1 MNVNQADSY
10 LDNPQ
15 FRQAMESMQ
24 KGEWES
30 GLSQIETLMQAYPLE
45 SDLRSLRQEMILR
58 AKVDTD
64 EKVAKS
70 YARRRRSRDLIVR
83 AAIVSVLVIIAI
95 FVATSYA
102 SWFQDQAALAKQAVD
117 SQVVLVELQVNMR
130 DAQSYLGAGMTDS
143 ALDLLEKIEVI
154 KPDFP
159 ELAQTIEQ
167 ARRQKAFDEQYAE
180 AMILIEQDQLDAA
193 LIVLQEIESQEPYY
207 RDVKSQIKQIQDET
221 VLGEQLLEAD
231 AYFENESW
239 EEAATAYYNLYA
251 LNPDFETAHVEDR
264 LFTSYVNSAEEKLN
278 NSDSLESIQ
287 SVEEYFRRA
296 LALRPQDLDVKDK
309 QSQVRS
315 MIEEKLFWSFVQAA
329 QTAIAEEPNS
339 LEALKVANRYFS
351 EALALRPNDPE
362 ITLQRE
368 LAHQFLGGMDD
379 FVSSS
384 NSSAIEKLEFV
395 YSQDPG
401 YINGTAR
408 QTLYEAYVARGD
420 NAMAI
425 GDFDSALEDFQRAA
439 VIANEDPTS
448 RARLYEIQLKIA
460 EAQGLMGDFE
470 SAVRLYAAAILI
482 GDLQARAATYSSAMA
497 AALANASQF
506 EGQGNFREAFR
517 SYREAIT
524 WATQVFDVVVHV
536 VESDDYLSQLALDY
550 NSTVSLIAAANNL
563 ANPNI
568 IIPGQELLIP
578 ILP

>member
-193 LIVLQEIESQEPYY
+193 LIILQEIESQEPYY

-239 EEAATAYYNLYA
+239 EEAANAYYNLYA

>member
-1 MNVNQADSY
+1 
-10 LDNPQ
+10 
-15 FRQAMESMQ
+15 
-24 KGEWES
+24 
-30 GLSQIETLMQAYPLE
+30 
-45 SDLRSLRQEMILR
+45 MILR
-58 AKVDTD
+58 AKVDAD

-83 AAIVSVLVIIAI
+83 AAVVSVLVIIAI

-143 ALDLLEKIEVI
+143 ALELLEKIEVV

-159 ELAQTIEQ
+159 ELAQTIEE

-180 AMILIEQDQLDAA
+180 AMILIEQDDLDAA
-193 LIVLQEIESQEPYY
+193 LILLQEIDSQEPYY

-231 AYFENESW
+231 VYFENESW

-251 LNPDFETAHVEDR
+251 LNPDFQTAHVEDR

-296 LALRPQDLDVKDK
+296 LALRPQDLDVKGK

-351 EALALRPNDPE
+351 EALSLRPNDPE

>member
-1 MNVNQADSY
+1 MTANQADSY

-83 AAIVSVLVIIAI
+83 AAVVSVLVIIAI

-193 LIVLQEIESQEPYY
+193 LIILQEIESQEPYY

>member
-1 MNVNQADSY
+1 MTANQAESY

-239 EEAATAYYNLYA
+239 EEAANAYYNLYA

-497 AALANASQF
+497 AALTNASQF

>member
-1 MNVNQADSY
+1 MTANQAESY

-193 LIVLQEIESQEPYY
+193 LIILQEIESQEPYY

-239 EEAATAYYNLYA
+239 EEAANAYYNLYA

-497 AALANASQF
+497 AALTNASQF

>member
-1 MNVNQADSY
+1 MTANQAESY

-117 SQVVLVELQVNMR
+117 SQGVLGELQVNMR

-193 LIVLQEIESQEPYY
+193 LIILQEIESQEPYY
-207 RDVKSQIKQIQDET
+207 RDVKSQIKQIQDDT

>member
-83 AAIVSVLVIIAI
+83 AAVVSVLVIIAI

-239 EEAATAYYNLYA
+239 EEAANAYYNLYA

>member
-1 MNVNQADSY
+1 MTANQAESY

-83 AAIVSVLVIIAI
+83 AAVVSVLVIIAI

-143 ALDLLEKIEVI
+143 ALELLEKIEVI

-193 LIVLQEIESQEPYY
+193 LIILQEIESQEPYY

-239 EEAATAYYNLYA
+239 EEAANAYYNLYA

-497 AALANASQF
+497 AALTNASQF

>member
-1 MNVNQADSY
+1 MTANQAESY

-58 AKVDTD
+58 AKVDAD

-83 AAIVSVLVIIAI
+83 AAVVSVLVIIAI

-102 SWFQDQAALAKQAVD
+102 SWFQDQAALAKQAID

-143 ALDLLEKIEVI
+143 ALELLEKIEVV

-159 ELAQTIEQ
+159 ELAQTIEE

-180 AMILIEQDQLDAA
+180 AMILIEQDDLDAA
-193 LIVLQEIESQEPYY
+193 LILLQEIDSQEPYY

-231 AYFENESW
+231 VYFENESW

-251 LNPDFETAHVEDR
+251 LNPDFQTAHVEDR

-296 LALRPQDLDVKDK
+296 LALRPQDLDVKGK

-351 EALALRPNDPE
+351 EALSLRPNDPE

>member
-1 MNVNQADSY
+1 
-10 LDNPQ
+10 
-15 FRQAMESMQ
+15 
-24 KGEWES
+24 
-30 GLSQIETLMQAYPLE
+30 MQAYPLE
-45 SDLRSLRQEMILR
+45 TDLRSLRQEMILR
-58 AKVDTD
+58 AKVDAD

-83 AAIVSVLVIIAI
+83 AAVISVLVIIAI

-102 SWFQDQAALAKQAVD
+102 SWFQNQAALAKQVVD

-143 ALDLLEKIEVI
+143 ALELLEKIEAV

-159 ELAQTIEQ
+159 ELAQTIEE

-180 AMILIEQDQLDAA
+180 AMILIEQDELDAA
-193 LIVLQEIESQEPYY
+193 LILLQEIDSQEPYY

-296 LALRPQDLDVKDK
+296 LALRPQDLDVKGK

-339 LEALKVANRYFS
+339 LEALKLANRYFS
-351 EALALRPNDPE
+351 EALSLRPNDPE

-425 GDFDSALEDFQRAA
+425 GDFDTALDDFQRAA
-439 VIANEDPTS
+439 VIANEDPSS

-460 EAQGLMGDFE
+460 EAQGLIGDFE
-470 SAVRLYAAAILI
+470 SAVRLYAAAILL

-497 AALANASQF
+497 AALADASQF
-506 EGQGNFREAFR
+506 ESQGNFREAFR

>member
-1 MNVNQADSY
+1 MTANQAESY

-83 AAIVSVLVIIAI
+83 AAVVSVLVIIAI

>member
-1 MNVNQADSY
+1 MTANQAESY

-83 AAIVSVLVIIAI
+83 AAVVSVLVIIAI

-497 AALANASQF
+497 ASLANASQF

>member
-1 MNVNQADSY
+1 MTANQADSY

-83 AAIVSVLVIIAI
+83 AAVVSVLVIIAI

-239 EEAATAYYNLYA
+239 EEAANAYYNLYA

>member
-1 MNVNQADSY
+1 
-10 LDNPQ
+10 
-15 FRQAMESMQ
+15 MESMQ

-193 LIVLQEIESQEPYY
+193 LIILQEIESQEPYY

-239 EEAATAYYNLYA
+239 EEAANAYYNLYA

-497 AALANASQF
+497 AALTNASQF

>member
-1 MNVNQADSY
+1 MTANQAESY

-58 AKVDTD
+58 AKVDVD

-83 AAIVSVLVIIAI
+83 AAVVSVLVIIAI

-143 ALDLLEKIEVI
+143 ALELLEKIEVV

-159 ELAQTIEQ
+159 ELAQTIEE

-180 AMILIEQDQLDAA
+180 AMILIEQDELDAA
-193 LIVLQEIESQEPYY
+193 LILLQEIDSQEPYY

-231 AYFENESW
+231 VYFENESW

-251 LNPDFETAHVEDR
+251 LNPDFQTAHVEDR

-296 LALRPQDLDVKDK
+296 LALRPQDLDVKGK

-351 EALALRPNDPE
+351 EALSLRPNDPE

>member
-1 MNVNQADSY
+1 MTANQAESY

-83 AAIVSVLVIIAI
+83 AAVVSVLVIIAI

-239 EEAATAYYNLYA
+239 EEAANAYYNLYA

>member
-1 MNVNQADSY
+1 MTTNQAESY

-15 FRQAMESMQ
+15 FRQAMHSMQ
-24 KGEWES
+24 TGEWES
-30 GLSQIETLMQAYPLE
+30 GLSQIEILMQAYPLE
-45 SDLRSLRQEMILR
+45 PDLRSLRQEMILR
-58 AKVDTD
+58 AKIDAD

-83 AAIVSVLVIIAI
+83 AAVVSVLVIIAL
-95 FVATSYA
+95 FVTTTYA
-102 SWFQDQAALAKQAVD
+102 SWFQDQIALAAQEAQYLGVVVD
-117 SQVVLVELQVNMR
+117 LQFKMR
-130 DAQSYLGAGMTDS
+130 DAQDYLSAGRTDS
-143 ALDLLEKIEVI
+143 ALDILEKIKVI
-154 KPDFP
+154 DPDYP
-159 ELAQTIEQ
+159 GLEQTMAEAQK
-167 ARRQKAFDEQYAE
+167 QKTLDEQYAE
-180 AMILIEQDQLDAA
+180 AMILIEAEDFNSA
-193 LIVLQEIESQEPYY
+193 LIILQEIESQEPYY
-207 RDVKSQIKQIQDET
+207 RDVKSQIQQIQDQT
-221 VLGEQLLEAD
+221 ILGEELLDAD
-231 AYFENESW
+231 TYFNNENW
-239 EEAATAYYNLYA
+239 EEAANAYYNLYA
-251 LNPDFETAHVEDR
+251 LTPDFKTAHVEDR
-264 LFTSYVNSAEEKLN
+264 LFTSYVYSAEEKLN

-287 SVEEYFRRA
+287 AVEDYFQRA
-296 LALRPQDLDVKDK
+296 LALRPQDPNVKDK
-309 QSQVRS
+309 QVRVRS

-329 QTAIAEEPNS
+329 QTAIANEPNS
-339 LEALKVANRYFS
+339 IEALKLADKYFA

-362 ITLQRE
+362 ISLQRE
-368 LAHQFLGGMDD
+368 LAHQFLNGMDD
-379 FVSSS
+379 FISGA

-401 YINGTAR
+401 YINGAAR

-425 GDFDSALEDFQRAA
+425 GDFDSAFEDFQRSA

-448 RARLYEIQLKIA
+448 KARLYEIQLKIA

-470 SAVRLYAAAILI
+470 SSVRLYAAAILL
-482 GDLQARAATYSSAMA
+482 GDLQARALEHSSAMV
-497 AALANASQF
+497 AALASATQF
-506 EGQGNFREAFR
+506 ESQGNYREAFR

-550 NSTVSLIAAANNL
+550 NSTVGLIATANNL